1 MTKKE
6 LLEAMAGE
14 AGISQADADKAL
26 GALVSAVT
34 AAVAK
39 GDRVAI
45 PGLGTFE
52 RRERSARTG
61 RNPQTG
67 EEIQI
72 AATSAPVSSRPPS
85 SRRPS
90 PASDTRPHSSN
101 ARSLGCGRS
110 WFRASA
116 QSARRRFKGHASGV
130 GTRQDYALVTN
141 CSLR

>member
-34 AAVAK
+34 DAVAK

-72 AATSAPVSSRPPS
+72 AATSAPGFK
-85 SRRPS
+85 
-90 PASDTRPHSSN
+90 PA
-101 ARSLGCGRS
+101 
-110 WFRASA
+110 A
-116 QSARRRFKGHASGV
+116 QFKATVAGK
-130 GTRQDYALVTN
+130 
-141 CSLR
+141 